1 MKIFDLLRKT
11 AFFSFLLV
19 AFVFVGCKD
28 DDDDNNTTPV
38 DNNEIVGT
46 WQLTAITPETSGTL
60 PEIALLPGLA
70 PCIYSLKFKFT
81 NDNKVALSDC
91 PAAVTLIG
99 SFIKIEGDTKW
110 KVETGK
116 LTITNGSTSNTFALV
131 QNTNDMKITVNTNTT
146 GSGAAVNA
154 ILSLKRL

>member
-1 MKIFDLLRKT
+1 MKFFDLLRKT

-28 DDDDNNTTPV
+28 DDDDNKTPV
-38 DNNEIVGT
+38 DNNQIVGK
-46 WQLTAITPETSGTL
+46 WQLTAITPETAGTL
-60 PEIALLPGLA
+60 PEIALLPTIA
-70 PCIYSLKFKFT
+70 SCIYSLKFNFT

-91 PAAVTLIG
+91 DPAVKLIAG
-99 SFIKIEGDTKW
+99 FIKIEADTKW

-116 LTITNGSTSNTFALV
+116 LTITNGATSNTFGLV
-131 QNTNDMKITVNTNTT
+131 QNTSDMKITVNTNTT